1 MRRLI
6 LILSAVTLLSACSNS
21 KNSEGTFY
29 LKGNVNFDDIA
40 FVQHFTAD
48 SINII
53 DTLSFS
59 DNSFETSVET
69 RGEGQIY
76 QIEFPGQNVL
86 RFRAF
91 AGDTINLN
99 IDVSTRP
106 LTYSVTGNAT
116 SEKIARI
123 HSVMTETLP
132 KVDSL
137 DDVMMAYRDSLPES
151 QEAIRKVADAAFYS
165 ILTNHHEKITS
176 IISEDSTDLAN
187 IFAFYHVVGQAQI
200 LQPQYDLP
208 YFYMVDNGIRASA
221 DSAHTLAKTFHN
233 YVSEIRNQV
242 QLAKARREAS
252 MNVKLGNLAPSISL
266 PNPDGEMIHLK
277 DLRGKIVLID
287 FWASW
292 CVPCRQNNP
301 HLVSLYEKYNQNG
314 FEIFS
319 VSLDGLEQQSL
330 PRQEWRTA
338 IEEDGLFWPYH
349 VSELKGY
356 ESAVTAFY
364 GIEKIPHT
372 VLIDDR
378 GMIIGLDLRGVAL
391 EKKIQE
397 ALQALGS

>member
-1 MRRLI
+1 MRNSI
-6 LILSAVTLLSACSNS
+6 LILAVAALAASCGNSNRS
-21 KNSEGTFY
+21 NGTFY
-29 LKGNVNFDDIA
+29 LKGEASFSDIA

-48 SINII
+48 SINVI
-53 DTLSFS
+53 DTL
-59 DNSFETSVET
+59 NFENNAFGKSIQTK
-69 RGEGQIY
+69 GEGEFY

-91 AGDTINLN
+91 AGDTIDLN

-106 LTYSVTGNAT
+106 LTYSVAGNET
-116 SEKIARI
+116 SVKISRI
-123 HSVMTETLP
+123 HRVMTRTLP

-137 DDVMMAYRDSLPES
+137 DNVMATYRDSLPES

-165 ILTNHHEKITS
+165 ILTDHHEKLTA

-208 YFYMVDNGIRASA
+208 YFYMVDNGIQASA
-221 DSAHTLAKTFHN
+221 DSAHTLAKTFHG
-233 YVSEIRNQV
+233 YVNEIRSQV
-242 QLAKARREAS
+242 RMAQARREAS
-252 MNVKLGNLAPSISL
+252 MNVKVGNLAPSISL

-277 DLRGKIVLID
+277 DLRGKVVLID

-301 HLVSLYEKYNQNG
+301 HLVSLYEKYNKNG

-319 VSLDGLEQQSL
+319 VSLDGLSQQSV
-330 PRQEWRTA
+330 PRQEWRAA
-338 IEEDGLFWPYH
+338 IEQDGLVWPYH
-349 VSELKGY
+349 VSDLKGY
-356 ESAVTAFY
+356 ESEVTAFY
-364 GIEKIPHT
+364 GIEQIPFT

-378 GMIIGLDLRGVAL
+378 GMIVALNQRGVAL
-391 EKKIQE
+391 ERKVQE